1 MIVITIKFSKQK
13 YVHFLVFLRFFAKI
27 NSPGNTVSIP
37 IQTRIECPIRFTF
50 AGINPETIVET
61 PIISIKN
68 VAIVLILVFSR
79 CCEIYSTPIKNVIP
93 LIIKSKFIQK

>member
-13 YVHFLVFLRFFAKI
+13 YVHFLVFKILCKI

-37 IQTRIECPIRFTF
+37 IQTRIECPIRFTS

-61 PIISIKN
+61 PII
-68 VAIVLILVFSR
+68 
-79 CCEIYSTPIKNVIP
+79 
-93 LIIKSKFIQK
+93 IIKMLLFY

>member
-37 IQTRIECPIRFTF
+37 IQTRIECPIRFTS

-61 PIISIKN
+61 PIIIIKN
-68 VAIVLILVFSR
+68 VAILLIFVFSR
-79 CCEIYSTPIKNVIP
+79 
-93 LIIKSKFIQK
+93 